1 MTGIISFF
9 YGFFKQKITLVF
21 LRGRLKKFFMRM
33 LCAFIPGKERR
44 KRFRERFYPKKHVII
59 EDNGENTKIILPSA
73 PLKGCVHIRVS
84 GRNNVIEIADTAGI
98 CGVVDIDV
106 YGNDCRIF
114 IGKGVYTSA
123 LLKIVCGQKHP
134 NFGAVDNVDVCI
146 GEGTS
151 FESAS
156 LITYNSNTRIGIG
169 KDCMFAYDIVLYNT
183 DAHPVYDLKT
193 MRLINGVKE
202 TVIGD
207 HCWIGMGA
215 LILKNVR
222 LAHDT
227 IVGAKSVVAKS
238 FEEPNIAVAG
248 NPAKKIKSGVTW
260 ARGDEAYTKNGF

>member
-1 MTGIISFF
+1 M
-9 YGFFKQKITLVF
+9 
-21 LRGRLKKFFMRM
+21 KKFFMRM

-73 PLKGCVHIRVS
+73 PPKGCVHIRVS
-84 GRNNVIEIADTAGI
+84 GRNNVIEIADPLVSNGTSDISVCGNGNRVTIGRNVSVLRSLKIDLQGNENTAKIGEDTYFGDLLI
-98 CGVVDIDV
+98 RCGVDFRPVDGCRVVTGKACSFADTKIETYNFGTSV
-106 YGNDCRIF
+106 TIGNDCMF
-114 IGKGVYTSA
+114 S
-123 LLKIVCGQKHP
+123 H
-134 NFGAVDNVDVCI
+134 DV
-146 GEGTS
+146 
-151 FESAS
+151 
-156 LITYNSNTRIGIG
+156 
-169 KDCMFAYDIVLYNT
+169 VLHHG
-183 DAHPVYDLKT
+183 DGHPVYDLESRKP
-193 MRLINGVKE
+193 INTVKE
-202 TVIGD
+202 LNIGD

-260 ARGDEAYTKNGF
+260 TREDEAYTKNGF